1 MIKGNTQLLTEKDY
15 LDFEE
20 TAQVRHELYQGNLIE
35 MPGGTKF
42 HERLIKNIFIFLGL
56 KDISDKYELFFSGMR
71 LNIPGQTSF
80 FYPDVFIAL
89 SGTGADTYFDDA
101 LFIVEVLSPGTR
113 TFDTVDKFIE
123 YRKLPSLQ
131 YYLLAEPEYYH
142 VTLHYKAEDGTWQSD
157 TYRKLTDVIRLP
169 LMDVEIP
176 MSEVYKGLAW
186 D

>member
-15 LDFEE
+15 LDLE
-20 TAQVRHELYQGNLIE
+20 ASSQVRHELYNGNLIE

-42 HERLIKNIFIFLGL
+42 HERLIKNLFFLLGL
-56 KDISDKYELFFSGMR
+56 NQIPDTYELFFSGMR
-71 LNIPGQTSF
+71 LNIPGQNSF
-80 FYPDVFIAL
+80 FYPDVLLAI
-89 SGTGADTYFDDA
+89 SSSGADTYFDDA
-101 LFIVEVLSPGTR
+101 LFIAEVLSPRIR

-123 YRKLPSLQ
+123 YRKLTSLQ

-157 TYRKLTDVIRLP
+157 TYRKLTDIIKLP
-169 LMDVEIP
+169 LIDAELPIA
-176 MSEVYKGLAW
+176 EVYKGLEW